1 MIDLVIN
8 ALEVSEDS
16 PKCLE
21 TLGNLPLLSHL
32 LEAVKHTSSV
42 RHIYI
47 VLQTA
52 WKDKIEHEMRRWNHN
67 YEKPLLFIT
76 LPHNVFFPIFLHG
89 IMETNILY
97 MDITFPFLSYQIFEW
112 FCKAKENR
120 KVTVLVGNFKQKHFV
135 STDVLYKAPC
145 KKNTL
150 LLHSNESNNLR
161 AMNFF
166 HVPFECRSILE
177 TSQRVDSV
185 AHILSAEGTHVCV
198 LPQYFMA
205 YEGLIYRSL
214 LDKEYCEYMYRIQ
227 NRTNSTMEFYY
238 LWKQLEKLE
247 SRLEELESQV
257 K

>member
-1 MIDLVIN
+1 MILRAFSITSFSAWHVESFLVSTKLC
-8 ALEVSEDS
+8 AL
-16 PKCLE
+16 
-21 TLGNLPLLSHL
+21 
-32 LEAVKHTSSV
+32 A
-42 RHIYI
+42 
-47 VLQTA
+47 
-52 WKDKIEHEMRRWNHN
+52 
-67 YEKPLLFIT
+67 
-76 LPHNVFFPIFLHG
+76 
-89 IMETNILY
+89 
-97 MDITFPFLSYQIFEW
+97 ITFPFLSYQIFEW

-238 LWKQLEKLE
+238 LWKLMNCSCWWTSTMQ
-247 SRLEELESQV
+247 SSQHFRWERCY
-257 K
+257 